1 MTQINHPPASGVFM
15 TWWSRLAG
23 IPGGKKMFSL
33 LLGRMA
39 PYTGTI
45 GARVEELEAGRAR
58 VCLRERRGLRN
69 HLNSLHAIALINLG
83 ELATGL
89 AVLSTLTADMRGIVL
104 KIEAEYLK
112 KARGNITAVA
122 SFTLPVDL
130 DDDTPCEVEAELLD
144 EAGDIVSR
152 VKATWLL
159 GYKTT

>member
-1 MTQINHPPASGVFM
+1 
-15 TWWSRLAG
+15 
-23 IPGGKKMFSL
+23 MFSL

-58 VCLRERRGLRN
+58 VCLRKRRGLRN

-122 SFTLPVDL
+122 SFTLPADL